1 MKAKILI
8 RSALFG
14 LGILLALLCVQGC
27 LFDGV
32 TEANLLTVVVNPSS
46 GYPPLDITITCGG
59 VVGGQYSYIVEG
71 HTYTQGSNVKYVTLN
86 LLPCEGEVIWERPGY
101 VTQRAQFYVALD
113 NEGPVIGVPR
123 LNGLEDL
130 WYIHPRYRYIVD
142 FPDAYDPDGGP
153 VTLVDAHVQVAR
165 KLQEDTV
172 FCPPYEGPG
181 VYHAFDRNRRLIEN
195 AFVFHSTWTGP
206 INTDTAWPEW
216 VQSNSYVVANRIQFE
231 QRIYTCI
238 VSHVADEDNRP
249 PIGTSWQVFWV
260 QSGWVNGTN
269 LPFSPPGYGE
279 SGYPGNGWNCPI
291 GWSTNSAPATTT
303 TITVT
308 FRDQDGAETTES
320 WTIDTSPDPGCNIFS
335 QEE

>member
-8 RSALFG
+8 RSALFMLG
-14 LGILLALLCVQGC
+14 LLLALLCVQGC

-71 HTYTQGSNVKYVTLN
+71 HTYTQGSNVKHVTLH
-86 LLPCEGEVIWERPGY
+86 LLPCEGEVVWERPGY
-101 VTQRAQFYVALD
+101 VTLRAQFYVALD

-165 KLQEDTV
+165 KGIVEDTV
-172 FCPPYEGPG
+172 FCPPYTGIHPPIPD
-181 VYHAFDRNRRLIEN
+181 VYHALDRNHRLIEN
-195 AFVFHSTWTGP
+195 AFVFSSTWTGML
-206 INTDTAWPEW
+206 DLAG
-216 VQSNSYVVANRIQFE
+216 VQTESHTGG
-231 QRIYTCI
+231 YT
-238 VSHVADEDNRP
+238 
-249 PIGTSWQVFWV
+249 G
-260 QSGWVNGTN
+260 

-279 SGYPGNGWNCPI
+279 SGYPFNTCSEWPKV
-291 GWSTNSAPATTT
+291 SQPATTT
-303 TITVT
+303 LLTAT
-308 FRDQDGAETTES
+308 FQDVDGAETTES
-320 WTIDTSPDPGCNIFS
+320 WTIPTGPDPGCNTY
-335 QEE
+335 